1 MYYIGIDARLLTI
14 SCIRIVVEN
23 AGKRGEVKSGIKN
36 GVGLTIIGDDI
47 NFYYMNCVS
56 Q

>member
-1 MYYIGIDARLLTI
+1 MQERERREI
-14 SCIRIVVEN
+14 
-23 AGKRGEVKSGIKN
+23 KSGIKN
-36 GVGLTIIGDDI
+36 EVGLTIIGDDI